1 MLSGRRADTQKICS
15 SSLYVGGIPYDMSA
29 SILIVRF
36 EWSFFSKDSV
46 FSCLKNE
53 KNIPLMNMLSE
64 YLCVFFE
71 I

>member
-1 MLSGRRADTQKICS
+1 
-15 SSLYVGGIPYDMSA
+15 MSA

-36 EWSFFSKDSV
+36 EWTFFCKDSV

-53 KNIPLMNMLSE
+53 KNIHLMNMLSE